1 MSTLEK
7 MDKKVKEFMTK
18 IGLEAPATIRLA
30 RLAEDSRN
38 WLAPDEVNYV
48 FEDLFFKIAD
58 MLEELAKSGE

>member
-7 MDKKVKEFMTK
+7 MHKKVEEFMTK
-18 IGLEAPATIRLA
+18 IGLEAPQTIRLA
-30 RLAEDSRN
+30 RLAEDSQK

-48 FEDLFFKIAD
+48 FEDLFFKIAE